1 MMYYFHGKFLAQI
14 TPPGGNIVQCLLQE
28 TTNLVNKTVA
38 VNGERHYR
46 EKSTLIV
53 CSVIFLEDCGFLY
66 YVCSQPLR
74 TVSKLGYLKMNGLCS
89 LSSSYSNFEKIV
101 NYKLQLQ
108 NFFLQDLNQNT
119 ILCLF
124 EKENHLCYRI

>member
-1 MMYYFHGKFLAQI
+1 MMYYFHGKFFGLDNSR
-14 TPPGGNIVQCLLQE
+14 GNIVQCLLLQE

-66 YVCSQPLR
+66 YVCSSRYGP
-74 TVSKLGYLKMNGLCS
+74 
-89 LSSSYSNFEKIV
+89 F
-101 NYKLQLQ
+101 Q
-108 NFFLQDLNQNT
+108 NWA
-119 ILCLF
+119 I
-124 EKENHLCYRI
+124 